1 MEAQEIVGLSMEDL
15 MEDLM
20 VELTVGPL
28 EDLQIET
35 EDLEVVLGTLTA
47 KVIEYATTSNVI
59 VQEMAVALE
68 VMEEASEVME
78 VALGVTIMEV

>member
-1 MEAQEIVGLSMEDL
+1 
-15 MEDLM
+15 M

-68 VMEEASEVME
+68 VME
-78 VALGVTIMEV
+78 VALGVTTMEEVTVEALGEVEAHLVVRRG

>member
-1 MEAQEIVGLSMEDL
+1 